1 MADIIADDAD
11 DVKAKREVGEA
22 VPAPVGAGH
31 ITHRFEL
38 LTIDGIA
45 WTAVLATESP
55 LDFNKHYFILMRIM
69 ED

>member
-31 ITHRFEL
+31 ITHRPEFG
-38 LTIDGIA
+38 TIDSVAGTTVL
-45 WTAVLATESP
+45 TAKS
-55 LDFNKHYFILMRIM
+55 
-69 ED
+69 